1 MWIFSLSPTE
11 AAEKKECRNLRAA
24 AAGAPTAVFHLH
36 LAEAMLESGD
46 AIGALDELSAVE
58 ARLEEFGDDPEPVL
72 RLETLRRRAEEKM
85 GE

>member
-1 MWIFSLSPTE
+1 
-11 AAEKKECRNLRAA
+11 
-24 AAGAPTAVFHLH
+24 
-36 LAEAMLESGD
+36 MLESGD